1 MARRVARYPARSLPR
16 GHGMGGNTGKG
27 GKTGNAGKGGKTGKG
42 GKKATSVDDLPLAV
56 TRASAEGPRRIELC
70 TVSGNL
76 LPATELYSKILIS
89 RRSQRP
95 DFELEELLR
104 PCAAYLKWPLSHIH
118 LVCGK
123 IIVRWH
129 HRIAERTRTPCWQPG
144 EHGARRVTVVK
155 EAMPEVFGAKGLQA
169 VSDAQCI
176 CEFGGCC
183 RLCQVLHRGFCP
195 GCGSGPGCC
204 LCANCG
210 CDCCESENPPVLPDD
225 APRCPFHGC
234 QPEWAAR
241 PTVGEDQS
249 GASVGHLG

>member
-1 MARRVARYPARSLPR
+1 
-16 GHGMGGNTGKG
+16 MGGNTGKG
-27 GKTGNAGKGGKTGKG
+27 SKAGKGGKKV
-42 GKKATSVDDLPLAV
+42 TSVEDLPLAV
-56 TRASAEGPRRIELC
+56 TPTSAEGPRMIELY
-70 TVSGNL
+70 TASGNL
-76 LPATELYSKILIS
+76 LPVPERYTHYTNILIS
-89 RRSQRP
+89 MRRQRP
-95 DFELEELLR
+95 DFELEELLP
-104 PCAAYLKWPLSHIH
+104 PCAEYLKWPRSHIH
-118 LVCGK
+118 LVCGEK
-123 IIVRWH
+123 NVRWH

-144 EHGARRVTVVK
+144 EHGVRRVTVVK
-155 EAMPEVFGAKGLQA
+155 EAMPEVFGAQRLQA
-169 VSDAQCI
+169 VSDARCI
-176 CEFGGCC
+176 CNFGGCC
-183 RLCQVLHRGFCP
+183 RLCQVLHLGVCP

>member
-1 MARRVARYPARSLPR
+1 MIRKKREMWNTVTVPSSGSQARRRGTRSAELRAIHCVERRPPSLSLLSVSCWLDASHATRPALCPAATGWAATQARAARQ
-16 GHGMGGNTGKG
+16 
-27 GKTGNAGKGGKTGKG
+27 TGNAGKGGKTGKG

-129 HRIAERTRTPCWQPG
+129 HRIAERTTRG
-144 EHGARRVTVVK
+144 RRAGSLENTAPAGSPWSRRRCQK
-155 EAMPEVFGAKGLQA
+155 CSEPRG
-169 VSDAQCI
+169 
-176 CEFGGCC
+176 C
-183 RLCQVLHRGFCP
+183 RLCQMPNAFV
-195 GCGSGPGCC
+195 
-204 LCANCG
+204 N
-210 CDCCESENPPVLPDD
+210 SEV
-225 APRCPFHGC
+225 
-234 QPEWAAR
+234 AA
-241 PTVGEDQS
+241 G
-249 GASVGHLG
+249 